1 MVIPTWNSPL
11 KFLYLPW
18 TVPSNVP
25 ICQKHSLL
33 LFLSTRN
40 SPFKCSYLPGT
51 VTLNVPTC
59 QEQSLYCSYLPET
72 GRNRRR
78 KQRRKRTGQCAA
90 DPKASNQSINRLIS
104 QRKKNPI
111 LGQSIK
117 KIFIKI
123 KQGVVLFKPKH
134 KKKSS

>member
-1 MVIPTWNSPL
+1 M
-11 KFLYLPW
+11 FLPA
-18 TVPSNVP
+18 
-25 ICQKHSLL
+25 
-33 LFLSTRN
+33 RN
-40 SPFKCSYLPGT
+40 SYFKCSNLP
-51 VTLNVPTC
+51 VAVP
-59 QEQSLYCSYLPET
+59 LLFYLPET

-78 KQRRKRTGQCAA
+78 KQKRKRTGQCAA